1 MTVPL
6 LQVHQLSKTF
16 GQRAALDRVSFD
28 LDAGEILG
36 VTGRRSSGKST
47 LLHLL
52 SGVIA
57 PTQGSIY
64 LAGQRLALTRPHQAH
79 AHGITLVSQKPALV
93 EQLDVVSNIFL
104 GRELGGLRP
113 NWPQMIEQAQALL
126 RQLGGAPGLLETPVT
141 ALSDEQRQ
149 VVALARALCRP
160 TKLLLLDDAL
170 DALSFG
176 RQEVV
181 LRLLQDLTRSG
192 TAVII
197 ASDNLKHL
205 LAVTHRVL
213 VLYEGRLIADR
224 ATPDSTPRE
233 LVEMIVGLNRAEQVT
248 PVIWALESYHA
259 AQRQAEELSRA
270 QASLKESLAAQGSRN
285 AELFQQLQNQ
295 VRALDQLNLAL
306 QAAQK
311 RLLTERE
318 QERKHLARELHD
330 VVIQEL
336 LSVNYRLEEVSESLA
351 DPAQAEV
358 DSLRGA
364 IRQAVAELRQLCSDL
379 RPPTIDNHG
388 LVTAIR
394 SHAHEWAE
402 QNGIAVTLDIAPGL
416 GRLPE
421 AMELSIFRIV
431 QEALN
436 NVRKHAQA
444 TQVVVQLGHTPA
456 ANVRLRLTDDGTGLT
471 APVDYAALSARK
483 HFGLVGIS
491 ERVALLGGTLR
502 IEPAEGGGTVLEV
515 DIPSPSPLV

>member
-1 MTVPL
+1 MTAPL
-6 LQVHQLSKTF
+6 LQLQQVSKTF
-16 GQRAALDRVSFD
+16 GQRAALDRVSFT
-28 LDAGEILG
+28 LEAGEIIG

-47 LLHLL
+47 LLHVL
-52 SGVIA
+52 SGVVA
-57 PTQGSIY
+57 PTAGSIDF
-64 LAGQRLALTRPHQAH
+64 AGKRLALTRPHQAR
-79 AHGITLVSQKPALV
+79 ALGIELVSQKPALV

-104 GRELGGLRP
+104 GREPGRLRP
-113 NWPQMIEQAQALL
+113 DWPAMMSQARAWLARL
-126 RQLGGAPGLLETPVT
+126 DSAPGLLETPVS

-149 VVALARALCRP
+149 LVALARALCRP
-160 TKLLLLDDAL
+160 AKLLLLDDAL

-181 LRLLQDLTRSG
+181 LHLLQELSRAG

-213 VLYEGRLIADR
+213 VLYEGRLVADR
-224 ATPDSTPRE
+224 ITADATPRE
-233 LVEMIVGLNRAEQVT
+233 LVEMIVGLHRAEQVT
-248 PVIWALESYHA
+248 PVIWALENYHM
-259 AQRQAEELSRA
+259 AQRQAEELRQA
-270 QASLKESLAAQGSRN
+270 QASLQESLAAQGSRN

-295 VRALDQLNLAL
+295 VRALDQLNQAL

-336 LSVNYRLEEVSESLA
+336 LSVNYRLEDVSENLT
-351 DPAQAEV
+351 DPAQAEI
-358 DSLRGA
+358 DSLRGT
-364 IRQAVAELRQLCSDL
+364 IRQAVGELRQLCSDL

-388 LVTAIR
+388 LAAAIR

-402 QNGIAVTLDIAPGL
+402 QNGVAVRLEIAPEV

-436 NVRKHAQA
+436 NVRKHARA
-444 TQVVVQLGHTPA
+444 TQVQVQLGYTPSA
-456 ANVRLRLTDDGTGLT
+456 TVRLRITDNGAGLT
-471 APVDYAALSARK
+471 QPVDYAALSARK

-491 ERVALLGGTLR
+491 ERVALLGGTVR
-502 IEPAEGGGTVLEV
+502 IESAESGGTCLEV

>member
-1 MTVPL
+1 M
-6 LQVHQLSKTF
+6 F
-16 GQRAALDRVSFD
+16 GQRAALDQVSFT
-28 LDAGEILG
+28 LEAGEIIG

-57 PTQGSIY
+57 PTHGSIH
-64 LAGQRLALTRPHQAH
+64 LAGQRLLLTRPHQAH
-79 AHGITLVSQKPALV
+79 ALGIELVSQTPALV
-93 EQLDVVSNIFL
+93 GQLDVVSNVFL

-113 NWPQMIEQAQALL
+113 DWPQMIERARLL
-126 RQLGGAPGLLETPVT
+126 FGRLGASTSLLETPVG

-149 VVALARALCRP
+149 LVALARALCRP
-160 TKLLLLDDAL
+160 AKLLLLDDAL
-170 DALSFG
+170 DALSFS

-181 LRLLQDLTRSG
+181 LRLLQALAYQG
-192 TAVII
+192 TTVII

-213 VLYEGRLIADR
+213 VLYEGRLVADR

-248 PVIWALESYHA
+248 PVIWALESYHM
-259 AQRQAEELSRA
+259 AQRQAEELRQT
-270 QASLKESLAAQGSRN
+270 QASLQESLAVQGSRN

-295 VRALDQLNLAL
+295 LRALDQLNLAL

-318 QERKHLARELHD
+318 QERKYLARELHD
-330 VVIQEL
+330 GVIQEL
-336 LSVNYRLEEVSESLA
+336 LSVNYRLEDVSESLTT
-351 DPAQAEV
+351 PAQTEIA
-358 DSLRGA
+358 SLRGA

-388 LVTAIR
+388 LAAAIR

-402 QNGIAVTLDIAPGL
+402 ENGVVVNLDIAHGL

-444 TQVVVQLGHTPA
+444 TQVMVQLGHTPV
-456 ANVRLRLTDDGTGLT
+456 ANVRLRITDNGAGLT

-502 IEPAEGGGTVLEV
+502 IEAMEGGGTRIEV